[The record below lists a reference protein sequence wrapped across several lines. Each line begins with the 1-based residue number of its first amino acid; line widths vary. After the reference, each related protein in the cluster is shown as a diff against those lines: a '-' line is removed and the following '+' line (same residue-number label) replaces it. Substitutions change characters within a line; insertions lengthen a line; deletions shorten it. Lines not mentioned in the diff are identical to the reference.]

1 MMEWIHPFPHYSKT
15 ITYIVCFP
23 KHETHHILLFSIIL
37 EEDFTNYKMSKIRR
51 FYVDV
56 VEAKELKPTDG
67 KGSSGGEGLHFGY
80 PKRRKK
86 LE

>member
-1 MMEWIHPFPHYSKT
+1 
-15 ITYIVCFP
+15 
-23 KHETHHILLFSIIL
+23 
-37 EEDFTNYKMSKIRR
+37 MSKIRR